1 MMLTMLPV
9 LLFLIF
15 LVAVSGASELQI
27 CIPDIENLAIRR
39 IGTKKQLPRGCLRKR
54 CSENM
59 QQIYRRTH
67 LPKNDSNKVVLQLH
81 QNCTSTWIFSCKFAS
96 YFRTPF
102 PKNTFGWLF
111 LNTLTT
117 DFSNVFM

>member
-1 MMLTMLPV
+1 MLTMLPV

-27 CIPDIENLAIRR
+27 CIPDLENLAIRR
-39 IGTKKQLPRGCLRKR
+39 INTKKQLLRGCLKKR

-81 QNCTSTWIFSCKFAS
+81 QNCTSTWIFSCKFAA